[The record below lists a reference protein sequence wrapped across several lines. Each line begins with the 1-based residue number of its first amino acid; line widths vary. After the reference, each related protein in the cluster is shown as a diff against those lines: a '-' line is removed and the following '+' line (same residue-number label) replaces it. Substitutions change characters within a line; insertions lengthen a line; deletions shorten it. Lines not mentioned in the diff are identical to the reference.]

1 MQVCA
6 DAGLFSWPRRPHSG
20 ACQEGLHRYQQG
32 AGLERFLDRA
42 IRTHQET
49 HLQKMPERA
58 MASSSHGDNFR
69 GMVARPQRPNGLQA
83 PGLRQQD
90 IRNHDV
96 DGMHLTTGDGGMA
109 ITRLIDLIPCPT
121 KNGAY
126 EAPAFLVLINHKNIR
141 HALSSTTFGSS
152 RVPRIDEDSKYSG
165 DAARVQARR
174 RALGWDWAKGVQ
186 GTGIF

>member
-6 DAGLFSWPRRPHSG
+6 DAGLLSWPRRPHSG
-20 ACQEGLHRYQQG
+20 AGQEGLHRDQQG

-49 HLQKMPERA
+49 HLQKRPERA
-58 MASSSHGDNFR
+58 MAASSHGDNFR
-69 GMVARPQRPNGLQA
+69 GMVARPQHPNGRQA

-90 IRNHDV
+90 IRKHDV

-109 ITRLIDLIPCPT
+109 ITRLIDRIPRST
-121 KNGAY
+121 QNGAY
-126 EAPAFLVLINHKNIR
+126 EAPAFLVRINHKNIR

-152 RVPRIDEDSKYSG
+152 IVSRIDEDSKYSG
-165 DAARVQARR
+165 DAARGQARR
-174 RALGWDWAKGVQ
+174 RALGWDWAKGGQ
-186 GTGIF
+186 ETGIC